1 MTEGQFLFTLD
12 SKQFNEILSQQNW
25 FNLQHEF
32 ETTGNSL
39 SQSFLIWK
47 GETGSTWLLVDFET
61 KRTYDIER
69 ETEAEE
75 PATVEISRASNQEE
89 QLIEM
94 TNPKLI
100 LSRLQQRPQGTDEGF
115 IDFLKRMDLG
125 KGNLE
130 ILKRSDLSGAGFSF
144 ESAYRNLSTVHK
156 MFREIL
162 TSSNESL
169 IDLSRDD
176 FQSLADYL
184 RQFYEQADQINS
196 FEIKGENPSKNY
208 NSLLQTIFQFCEDTK
223 RSLRQQIAY
232 LNSKKVGQLEVQVR
246 TTLTDAEEKLNTETE
261 KVQKIGEEAQQK
273 EEKRQESFDQLYIR
287 HYIDLILRYR
297 ISPRSEV

>member
-208 NSLLQTIFQFCEDTK
+208 NSLWLM
-223 RSLRQQIAY
+223 
-232 LNSKKVGQLEVQVR
+232 
-246 TTLTDAEEKLNTETE
+246 
-261 KVQKIGEEAQQK
+261 
-273 EEKRQESFDQLYIR
+273 
-287 HYIDLILRYR
+287 
-297 ISPRSEV
+297 